1 MLPTLS
7 QSVSPTFPPT
17 ALRAGLTMIPTS
29 NDLPHAV
36 SCQICNDNLNVNG
49 GQSSQREVV
58 RTSCNTPHC
67 YHLECIAPIFDALLH
82 AERRCHVCKQQP
94 LPLVRQSGTRLNET
108 SPYCESRASYACRIG
123 DMVLLRRLLTQDPEM
138 ATRKCTYPTEP
149 GETTLLS
156 IAASFGQVECLRALI
171 NQGSKER
178 LELNTPLAY
187 AAKYG
192 HTECVKLLFNEGAAE
207 INVALNC
214 ACEGGHGECA
224 EFLIENGAN
233 VFRDALFSC
242 TKKGHTECMKVLF
255 KGVRS
260 FNASQLNECLKSAVF
275 FNRPDTLRL
284 LIDNGANDLN
294 GALLSAVVRD
304 NSECARILLLNGAN
318 SSSDMLCRAAA
329 SGHIECLKL
338 LMDNNN
344 HDLHAPLALA
354 KKQNHIECEQ
364 ILREKINSQQMSCTI
379 L

>member
-1 MLPTLS
+1 
-7 QSVSPTFPPT
+7 
-17 ALRAGLTMIPTS
+17 MIPAS
-29 NDLPHAV
+29 NTPPHAV

-58 RTSCNTPHC
+58 KTSCNPPHY

-108 SPYCESRASYACRIG
+108 SPYCESGAAHACRTG
-123 DMVLLRRLLTQDPEM
+123 NVALLEELLARNPEIVFRRC
-138 ATRKCTYPTEP
+138 AYPTEP
-149 GETTLLS
+149 QETTLLA
-156 IAASFGQVECLRALI
+156 IAASFNRVECLRVLI
-171 NQGSKER
+171 NRGSKEQ
-178 LELNTPLAY
+178 LELNTALLY
-187 AAKYG
+187 AAKSG
-192 HTECVKLLFNEGAAE
+192 HTECIKLLLNEGATAV
-207 INVALNC
+207 NVALIS
-214 ACEGGHGECA
+214 ACESGYGECA
-224 EFLIENGAN
+224 ELLIDNGAN

-255 KGVRS
+255 KKVVRS
-260 FNASQLNECLKSAVF
+260 FSANQLNECLKSAVF
-275 FNRPDTLRL
+275 FDRPDTLRL

-318 SSSDMLCRAAA
+318 SSEDTLCRAAA

-338 LMDNNN
+338 LMDNNT
-344 HDLHAPLALA
+344 HDLQTPLALA

-364 ILREKINSQQMSCTI
+364 ILREKISSHQMSCTI